1 MKQDN
6 DNKDSANEAASKDGA
21 GPSGVQIKKR
31 GHPFILGN
39 PLPALGDYGA
49 TKKFM
54 GQIKGEPGLGTGPPP

>member
-1 MKQDN
+1 MKQDS
-6 DNKDSANEAASKDGA
+6 DNKDSANETGNKDNA
-21 GPSGVQIKKR
+21 GPSDMQNKKR

-54 GQIKGEPGLGTGPPP
+54 GQIKAEAVKGKESGP